1 MKSCVIGRACKG
13 SHRSAYDLCTCNNVT
28 TRPLVNKNCLPTA
41 SAAAPF
47 REHSTRYRLQTSM
60 VGSNETAQVEHWLER
75 GEHGSRV
82 LKFYIMLYNMM
93 RSAV

>member
-1 MKSCVIGRACKG
+1 
-13 SHRSAYDLCTCNNVT
+13 
-28 TRPLVNKNCLPTA
+28 
-41 SAAAPF
+41 
-47 REHSTRYRLQTSM
+47 M

-82 LKFYIMLYNMM
+82 LKFYLILYNMM